1 MLKDQVKEVAD
12 SLTSSTKKSFDR
24 GYRQG
29 YKDRYTNK
37 DKIEAKAAETILSQK
52 ELDIQ
57 MMLAA
62 DVHLGMKI
70 CDFQMECYIFKRR
83 TDEYELVEASKK
95 PKHSTSAR
103 RSHAVEVHNLSKGR
117 NANFNQG
124 GSGKF
129 TSGQAQAKENVTLR
143 TEFGGRVTEADMA
156 APMDEPGSEVSD
168 ATLEARWSK
177 DPH

>member
-1 MLKDQVKEVAD
+1 M
-12 SLTSSTKKSFDR
+12 
-24 GYRQG
+24 
-29 YKDRYTNK
+29 
-37 DKIEAKAAETILSQK
+37 AAEKILSQK

-70 CDFQMECYIFKRR
+70 CDFQMDQAKIDRLFNKTLFMEA
-83 TDEYELVEASKK
+83 EYELVEASKK

-124 GSGKF
+124 GS
-129 TSGQAQAKENVTLR
+129 V
-143 TEFGGRVTEADMA
+143 
-156 APMDEPGSEVSD
+156 D
-168 ATLEARWSK
+168 A
-177 DPH
+177 